1 MKAHI
6 ARTRTAKFV
15 GISIL
20 VGSVFTALT
29 GCAPAGPAGPG
40 NSAEG
45 AANKSPAAISTFE
58 FKTPAYGAKD
68 TLKIQIPRDLTDVS
82 PEAKNALVTSVTA
95 TARKLNSPK
104 YCAVDLAVTYADGA
118 LDELKKPR
126 KNVDGSTAED
136 TRPVLERV
144 AYALTGL
151 PYRSIQGTLEG
162 GVASS
167 ITALNESDP
176 KYGFYATEDF
186 KTITKV
192 QRCAASP
199 MDDSK
204 SYMDNTVQ
212 KFNFPH
218 IASIGMTV
226 MKDGTLTV
234 VQGAI
239 EGYKLD
245 SSGNWLAK

>member
-6 ARTRTAKFV
+6 ARARSTKLLRASVLAGSLLTALA
-15 GISIL
+15 GCATAPPGP
-20 VGSVFTALT
+20 VGSVDGTAST
-29 GCAPAGPAGPG
+29 
-40 NSAEG
+40 
-45 AANKSPAAISTFE
+45 SPAAISTYE
-58 FKTPAYGAKD
+58 FKTPAYEAKN
-68 TLKIQIPRDLTDVS
+68 TLKIQIPRDLIDVA
-82 PEAKNALVTSVTA
+82 PEARNALITSITA
-95 TARKLNSPK
+95 TARKLSSAK

-118 LDELKKPR
+118 VDELKKPI
-126 KNVDGSTAED
+126 KQIGGSTKED

-162 GVASS
+162 GVANS
-167 ITALNESDP
+167 IADLNESDP
-176 KYGFYATEDF
+176 KYGFYASEDF

-199 MDDSK
+199 TDDSK
-204 SYMDNTVQ
+204 YYMDDTVH
-212 KFNFPH
+212 KFNIPQL
-218 IASIGMTV
+218 ASIGMTV

-234 VQGAI
+234 VHGTV

-245 SSGNWLAK
+245 SNGSWLAA